1 MWQELKQKKRIKM
14 KRVLN
19 SCFIKLPYIVGFEK
33 DIFRYQNELS
43 IEEYLQVVFS
53 GCKERLEYVSFTFE
67 IKAPLITFLAFQDV
81 HLGTLKRLHEQDHPI
96 AYLPSQFYKKA
107 GLMYNLMDP
116 KACNVNNTK
125 LYNFY
130 SAAINFYNNLLKDG
144 MCKEQAQLVLPQG
157 MLINFLWEINL
168 KDLITYIEEHH
179 SDSPE
184 IFGYCSTF
192 VLYLEEH
199 FPIITKWLRMNRWQN
214 LSL

>member
-1 MWQELKQKKRIKM
+1 M

-19 SCFIKLPYIVGFEK
+19 SCTIKLPQIKGTEADLFDVYNNPSFNLPKDEYIRWVFENSK
-33 DIFRYQNELS
+33 ED
-43 IEEYLQVVFS
+43 EYL
-53 GCKERLEYVSFTFE
+53 CYYAFTFE
-67 IKAPLITFLAFQDV
+67 IKAPLLIFLAFQDSN
-81 HLGTLKRLHEQDHPI
+81 LGTLNRLSEQDHPI
-96 AYLPSQFYKKA
+96 AYLPPQFYKKA
-107 GLMYNLMDP
+107 GLMYNIMDP
-116 KACNVNNTK
+116 KTCNANNTK

-130 SAAINFYNNLLKDG
+130 SAALNFYNNLLKDG

-157 MLINFLWEINL
+157 MLINFLWEINIM
-168 KDLITYIEEHH
+168 DLIIYIEEHH

-199 FPIITKWLRMNRWQN
+199 FPLVTKWLKSNRWKN